1 METHKYNQSDKYSR
15 IFCLMLFARVA
26 GWRGVGDPQPEAR
39 YFLHLVTYPRAC
51 AGLVTDFADRFT
63 RLARTGFESV
73 TGSTGRV
80 L

>member
-39 YFLHLVTYPRAC
+39 YFLHLVTYPRLN
-51 AGLVTDFADRFT
+51 GSRT
-63 RLARTGFESV
+63 LALSHMLSSYCLKV
-73 TGSTGRV
+73 WN
-80 L
+80 